1 MYLLN
6 FIFKIKWI
14 EAHMEPH
21 FSIVLTIKWIE
32 PNMEPH
38 FLFRNKC
45 GSKRDLK
52 GVLWSFSC
60 F

>member
-1 MYLLN
+1 
-6 FIFKIKWI
+6 
-14 EAHMEPH
+14 MEPH
-21 FSIVLTIKWIE
+21 FSIVGLLTIKWIE

-45 GSKRDLK
+45 GSKCDLNS
-52 GVLWSFSC
+52 VLWSFFC